1 MRRASDPATADRTAP
16 PAVDRCVGRS
26 ADGSTPE
33 PREPW
38 ERFGWIMGAI
48 WLIFLVFPIQSV
60 VTSDHPWGLRVGGVG
75 LILVFAAVYLHGLI
89 RLDAQAD
96 EAAQQRFGVRHL
108 AVLLALTVTL
118 GLLVRE
124 EALGMLPFVV
134 SLGVLSLP
142 LLQGLALA
150 IAALISCI
158 VVPVLT
164 GEPAAAIVFSIIVLM
179 VSVVVFT
186 VRLVDHRAKEH
197 RALAEERALT
207 AQREQVARDVHDVL
221 GHSLTVVTVKS
232 ELAERLVDLDPERAK
247 AEIAEIRSLSRQ
259 ALAEIRATVA
269 GLRVTRLDEETRNA
283 AEALAAAGIAADL
296 PTDPDEVDPRH
307 RITLAW
313 ALRETVTNV
322 VRHSRADSCQV
333 TWGDTW
339 LTVVDDGVGPRD
351 LKEGNGIRG
360 LRERVAAAGG
370 GLEIVPGPDGR
381 GTSVTVR
388 L

>member
-1 MRRASDPATADRTAP
+1 MRRAADPATATADAP
-16 PAVDRCVGRS
+16 GSPAVDRS
-26 ADGSTPE
+26 AVPCAAE

-48 WLIFLVFPIQSV
+48 WLIFLVFPAQSV
-60 VTSDHPWGLRVGGVG
+60 VTSDHPWGLRAGGVA
-75 LILVFAAVYLHGLI
+75 LVLVFAAVYLHGLI
-89 RLDAQAD
+89 RTDAQPD
-96 EAAQQRFGVRHL
+96 DAAQHRFAVRHL
-108 AVLLALTVTL
+108 AVMLTITVVL

-134 SLGVLSLP
+134 SLGVLTLP
-142 LLQGLALA
+142 LRQGVALALA
-150 IAALISCI
+150 VLISCI

-164 GEPAAAIVFSIIVLM
+164 GEPGSAILFSAIVLM
-179 VSVVVFT
+179 VSVVVLT
-186 VRLVDHRAKEH
+186 VRLVDHRAAEH

-221 GHSLTVVTVKS
+221 GHSLTVVTVKA

-269 GLRVTRLDEETRNA
+269 GLRVTRLDEETRSA
-283 AEALAAAGIAADL
+283 AEALTAAGIVADL

-322 VRHSRADSCQV
+322 VRHSRADSCCV

-370 GLEIVPGPDGR
+370 DLEIVPGPDGR